1 MSETAKKIII
11 FVISDSAGETASK
24 LAQATMAQYPTVDF
38 ELYRRTFIQDK
49 ASLMQ
54 ALEDAKKIDA
64 MVIYTIINAELV
76 ALTESFCKE
85 ENLYGFNVLTP
96 PVQEVSKRAGIAP
109 TGEPGA
115 LHHLN
120 KNYFRRIKAME
131 FAVKYDDGKDPRG
144 FLKADIVL
152 LGVSRTS
159 KTPLSLFLANKN
171 LKVANLP
178 LVPQAQIPEQLWQVD
193 PKKIVGLTND
203 PSVLNGIRKE
213 RMRAYGLDP
222 DTAYSDIDKI
232 REELDFA
239 NKLYEKLGCVV
250 INVANLSIEET
261 ASMILNELN
270 LEDHSYF
277 ITDNDQSENFY
288 M

>member
-1 MSETAKKIII
+1 MTPEEANNLITI

-24 LAQATMAQYPTVDF
+24 LAQAAMAQYPSVEF
-38 ELYRRTFIQDK
+38 CLFRRTFVNDEEVLLK
-49 ASLMQ
+49 ALNE
-54 ALEDAKKIDA
+54 A
-64 MVIYTIINAELV
+64 
-76 ALTESFCKE
+76 KE
-85 ENLYGFNVLTP
+85 ENALVLHTIIDPGLVKTANDFCQENGMFCYDILTP
-96 PVQEVSKRAGIAP
+96 VVAEFEKRSAVLP
-109 TGEPGA
+109 TREPGA

-120 KNYFRRIKAME
+120 ENYFRRIKAME

-144 FLKADIVL
+144 FLEADVVL

-178 LVPQAQIPEQLWQVD
+178 LIPEAHIPKQIWEVD

-203 PSVLNGIRKE
+203 PEILNSIRKE
-213 RMRAYGLDP
+213 RMRAYGLNP

-232 REELDFA
+232 KKELAFA
-239 NKLYEKLGCVV
+239 NDLYQKLGCVV
-250 INVANLSIEET
+250 INVAQLSIEET
-261 ASMILNELN
+261 ASMILNALD

-277 ITDNDQSENFY
+277 NQDMENRK
-288 M
+288 